1 VITVGSPGAGA
12 SLGFATSGR
21 VTGFDCA
28 TGSAT
33 TLRVGCE
40 GSVADAALTTA
51 TPATVAAARMAAPP
65 ATAVMTIPRLM
76 AFSLL
81 YSVRTFA
88 PSMRKPVGEQGKFR
102 AR

>member
-1 VITVGSPGAGA
+1 MTVGSPGAGA

-21 VTGFDCA
+21 ATCVDCA

-33 TLRVGCE
+33 TLRVGSAI
-40 GSVADAALTTA
+40 SVADAALTTA

-65 ATAVMTIPRLM
+65 ATAVMTIPRLT

-81 YSVRTFA
+81 
-88 PSMRKPVGEQGKFR
+88 
-102 AR
+102 